1 MARRATLGVLMGL
14 AAMTCSPFAAA
25 PVGAQTQASRSTD
38 AATAVYQRTRLILKD
53 GSYQAVLS
61 YKVEGNTVSY
71 RSAERNGELED
82 IPLKL
87 VDMPATVAWFQQH
100 VAPEGLG
107 QRNERPVLSPE
118 LAKAEA
124 ERAAMTPEVSA
135 NLRLP
140 QDLSLLALDRFE
152 DTPELVPLPQ
162 QGTDLNKETAHGV
175 LKQALNPASSPHRIL
190 ELPHRSADVQL
201 HGTEFSFYV
210 RVGDDLAE
218 TGGGFIV
225 DTHGADNNTVRETP
239 TGGAAGSSYVIE
251 RLDARLDSRI
261 VNSFRIAWLN
271 SGHKQPEVIE
281 TREQELPGGHWLK
294 LTPTE
299 PLEPGEYALI
309 EVVSDHEVN
318 LNVWEF
324 GVHPQ
329 AAENLEALRPD
340 VRGPV
345 ELKSRKP

>member
-1 MARRATLGVLMGL
+1 MCTLVLIAMNRLLQLVCLAFL
-14 AAMTCSPFAAA
+14 AAPLSGQQDP
-25 PVGAQTQASRSTD
+25 
-38 AATAVYQRTRLILKD
+38 AATAVYQRTKLILKD
-53 GSYQAVLS
+53 GSDQLVLS
-61 YKVEGNTVSY
+61 YKVEGNVLSY

-87 VDMPATVAWFQQH
+87 VDMPATIAWYH
-100 VAPEGLG
+100 EHIDHGSAP
-107 QRNERPVLSPE
+107 QRPVLSPE

-124 ERAAMTPEVSA
+124 ERAELTPEIA
-135 NLRLP
+135 PNLHLP
-140 QDLSLLALDRFE
+140 QELSLLALDRFE
-152 DTPELVPLPQ
+152 DTPELVPMPQ

-175 LKQALNPASSPHRIL
+175 LKQAINPASSPHRIL
-190 ELPHRSADVQL
+190 ELPHRSAEVQL
-201 HGTEFSFYV
+201 HVAEPAFYV

-218 TGGGFIV
+218 GGGGFTV
-225 DTHGADNNTVRETP
+225 DTHGAGGFRETP
-239 TGGAAGSSYVIE
+239 TGGAAGSSYVVE
-251 RLDARLDSRI
+251 RLDPRLDSRI

-271 SGHKQPEVIE
+271 SGRKQPEVIE
-281 TREQELPGGHWLK
+281 TSEQELPGGHWLK
-294 LTPTE
+294 LTPTD

-324 GVHPQ
+324 GIHP
-329 AAENLEALRPD
+329 AAKENLEAMRPE